1 MLEHLDFHLLR
12 EREDH
17 AATQGFAGGLAL
29 GILLGVV
36 LTLVFAPRRGDETRA
51 AVAPAAHEVKE
62 KTTNLVTRG
71 ASSDEET
78 DFGDSAAIER
88 EVSVSGDADS
98 SALP

>member
-1 MLEHLDFHLLR
+1 MLEHLDFHMLR

-51 AVAPAAHEVKE
+51 AVAQAAHEVKE

-71 ASSDEET
+71 ASSNEET
-78 DFGDSAAIER
+78 DFGDAVAIER
-88 EVSVSGDADS
+88 EVFLSGDADS

>member
-1 MLEHLDFHLLR
+1 MLNHLDLHLLR

-51 AVAPAAHEVKE
+51 AVAHLAQEARE
-62 KTTNLVTRG
+62 KTTHLVTR
-71 ASSDEET
+71 ATTPNEESGL
-78 DFGDSAAIER
+78 DDAAAIER
-88 EVSVSGDADS
+88 EIGVSVGGTAAS
-98 SALP
+98 

>member
-1 MLEHLDFHLLR
+1 MLDHLDLHLLR

-51 AVAPAAHEVKE
+51 AVAHLAQEARE
-62 KTTNLVTRG
+62 KSTHLVHRATTSGDT
-71 ASSDEET
+71 S
-78 DFGDSAAIER
+78 DFGDAAAIER
-88 EVSVSGDADS
+88 EIGSGADATVPS
-98 SALP
+98 